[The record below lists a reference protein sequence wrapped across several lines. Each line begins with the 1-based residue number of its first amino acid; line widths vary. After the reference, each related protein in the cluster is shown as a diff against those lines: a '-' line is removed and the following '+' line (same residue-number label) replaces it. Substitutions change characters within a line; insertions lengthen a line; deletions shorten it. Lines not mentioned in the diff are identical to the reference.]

1 MQDGG
6 ATDLMLLDLLP
17 PLLIQN
23 LSVFGLI
30 VVGFLVEKQYVSR
43 PSIFANAIAI
53 NVHVN
58 QKGLPPEWLVWYANF
73 ALIAGIISICSY
85 AIDESLPSEF
95 YGLALLTYSS
105 LPVAGVVIYSSV
117 YL

>member
-1 MQDGG
+1 
-6 ATDLMLLDLLP
+6 MLLDHLP
-17 PLLIQN
+17 PLLVQN

-30 VVGFLVEKQYVSR
+30 VVGFLVEKRYVSR

-58 QKGLPPEWLVWYANF
+58 QKTLPPEWLVWYANIAF
-73 ALIAGIISICSY
+73 IAGMIAICFY
-85 AIDESLPSEF
+85 AVDESLPSEF

-105 LPVAGVVIYSSV
+105 LPVAGVVIISSLYV
-117 YL
+117 